1 MSEPVTQAEI
11 EDVLSSIRRLVS
23 EDSRASGSSL
33 GKGAEAAL
41 AAQIAKPVPASSG
54 GQGAAAPGSANGA
67 TNGSSQPVTRLVL
80 TPALRVPESKL
91 TPVAPA
97 NAPAPA
103 PPAVA
108 EATAVAAAAPADDD
122 HRSEESANIAPIPE
136 ADPSGED
143 RFEALL
149 AADAIEFWNEPQDLI
164 AQGIALHDNDPGNE
178 DLAFFNGIAAATAA
192 DEAADT
198 PPAAAAAPDAP
209 AAQAEVTLNNEAPW
223 TDPAAT
229 LYQAAASTDPDDMAQ
244 AEDPKPPAPPVKPT
258 SQLNP
263 KVGAVVQ
270 KLAEMEAANTARPVL
285 WEPDGS
291 RDTPYA
297 GSDLETLAWDDQ
309 DSDGDAHNQTEAEGQ
324 AQTVADMAITPEGSD
339 TQAETP
345 QVSAAPQID
354 LPAPQPELH
363 AQLEAPAVDTAIEE
377 VEENTSTDIP
387 AAPAA
392 STADDVDRDLLET
405 SVTETALDALGALGS
420 DESFL
425 DEHALRE
432 LVSEIVREELQGALG
447 ERITRNVRKL
457 VRREIHRALSA
468 QNLL

>member
-23 EDSRASGSSL
+23 EDSRAAGSSL

-41 AAQIAKPVPASSG
+41 AAQIAKPVPAAPG
-54 GQGAAAPGSANGA
+54 GQGAGAPGPANGA

-91 TPVAPA
+91 TPVAPT
-97 NAPAPA
+97 P
-103 PPAVA
+103 
-108 EATAVAAAAPADDD
+108 AAPTPAATT
-122 HRSEESANIAPIPE
+122 ETAPVDTAPHPDGE
-136 ADPSGED
+136 AASGKA

-149 AADAIEFWNEPQDLI
+149 AADAIEFWTEPKDLI

-178 DLAFFNGIAAATAA
+178 DLAFFNGITAATAA
-192 DEAADT
+192 DEAAEGAQDAA
-198 PPAAAAAPDAP
+198 PAAADTLGTP
-209 AAQAEVTLNNEAPW
+209 AAQAEAALNTEAPW
-223 TDPAAT
+223 TDPDAT
-229 LYQAAASTDPDDMAQ
+229 LYQAAASTDNGDMAQ
-244 AEDPKPPAPPVKPT
+244 VEDPHPPVPPAKPT

-285 WEPDGS
+285 WEPDGT

-309 DSDGDAHNQTEAEGQ
+309 DSDTDAQGQTEPVDQ
-324 AQTVADMAITPEGSD
+324 TLTTVADATITSEGSD
-339 TQAETP
+339 TQAETA
-345 QVSAAPQID
+345 QIDAAPQIE
-354 LPAPQPELH
+354 PSPPQPEQH
-363 AQLEAPAVDTAIEE
+363 TQAEVPAADTA

-392 STADDVDRDLLET
+392 STADEVHRDLLET
-405 SVTETALDALGALGS
+405 SVTETALEALDALGS

>member
-23 EDSRASGSSL
+23 EDSRAAGSSV

-41 AAQIAKPVPASSG
+41 AAQIAKPVPAASG
-54 GQGAAAPGSANGA
+54 EQGVGAPGPANGA

-91 TPVAPA
+91 TPVAPT
-97 NAPAPA
+97 PSP
-103 PPAVA
+103 PPAADIATSASA
-108 EATAVAAAAPADDD
+108 END
-122 HRSEESANIAPIPE
+122 HVSEEIADVAPGSL
-136 ADPSGED
+136 AALSGKD

-149 AADAIEFWNEPQDLI
+149 AADAIEFWDEPEDRI

-178 DLAFFNGIAAATAA
+178 DLAFFNGITAATAA
-192 DEAADT
+192 DEAADETQDAALAADMPGT
-198 PPAAAAAPDAP
+198 PT
-209 AAQAEVTLNNEAPW
+209 AQAEGALNTEAPW

-229 LYQAAASTDPDDMAQ
+229 LYQAAASTDHEEETQ
-244 AEDPKPPAPPVKPT
+244 AEDPVAPAPPTKPA

-285 WEPDGS
+285 WEPDGT

-309 DSDGDAHNQTEAEGQ
+309 DSDADAQGQTEPVD
-324 AQTVADMAITPEGSD
+324 QTQSVADVVIRSEGEDTQSEASQAEVPQPEVSQIEPSPRQPEQH
-339 TQAETP
+339 TQAEVP
-345 QVSAAPQID
+345 AA
-354 LPAPQPELH
+354 
-363 AQLEAPAVDTAIEE
+363 DTA
-377 VEENTSTDIP
+377 VEENTRTDIP

-392 STADDVDRDLLET
+392 STADEVDRDLLET
-405 SVTETALDALGALGS
+405 SVTETALEALDTLGS

>member
-23 EDSRASGSSL
+23 EDSRASGSSF

-54 GQGAAAPGSANGA
+54 GQGATAPGYANGA
-67 TNGSSQPVTRLVL
+67 KNGIGQPVTRLVL

-103 PPAVA
+103 TPAVA

-122 HRSEESANIAPIPE
+122 RRSEESANIAPSPQ
-136 ADPSGED
+136 ADPSGKD

-244 AEDPKPPAPPVKPT
+244 AEDPNPPAPPAKPT

-309 DSDGDAHNQTEAEGQ
+309 DSDGDAHNQTETEGQ

-339 TQAETP
+339 TQAET
-345 QVSAAPQID
+345 AAPQID
-354 LPAPQPELH
+354 FPAPQP
-363 AQLEAPAVDTAIEE
+363 QLEAPAADTAIEE

-392 STADDVDRDLLET
+392 STADNVDRDLLET

>member
-23 EDSRASGSSL
+23 EDSRAAGSSV

-41 AAQIAKPVPASSG
+41 AAQIAKPVPAASG
-54 GQGAAAPGSANGA
+54 EQGVGAPGPANGA

-97 NAPAPA
+97 PAAPTPAAITETAPMDTA
-103 PPAVA
+103 PPPDG
-108 EATAVAAAAPADDD
+108 EAA
-122 HRSEESANIAPIPE
+122 
-136 ADPSGED
+136 SGKA

-149 AADAIEFWNEPQDLI
+149 AADAIEFWDEPEDRI

-178 DLAFFNGIAAATAA
+178 DLAFFNGITAATAA
-192 DEAADT
+192 DEAADETQDAALAADMPGT
-198 PPAAAAAPDAP
+198 PT
-209 AAQAEVTLNNEAPW
+209 AQAEAALNTEAPW

-229 LYQAAASTDPDDMAQ
+229 LYQAAASTDHEEETQ
-244 AEDPKPPAPPVKPT
+244 AEDSVAPAPPTKSA

-285 WEPDGS
+285 WEPDGT

-309 DSDGDAHNQTEAEGQ
+309 DSDTDAQGQTEPVD
-324 AQTVADMAITPEGSD
+324 QTQSVADVVIRSEGEDTQSEASQAEVPQPVTAQIEPSPRQPEQH
-339 TQAETP
+339 TQAE
-345 QVSAAPQID
+345 
-354 LPAPQPELH
+354 
-363 AQLEAPAVDTAIEE
+363 APAADTA

-392 STADDVDRDLLET
+392 STADEVDRDLLET
-405 SVTETALDALGALGS
+405 SVTETALEALDTLGS

>member
-23 EDSRASGSSL
+23 EDSRAAGSSL

-41 AAQIAKPVPASSG
+41 AAQIAKPVPAAPG
-54 GQGAAAPGSANGA
+54 GQGAGAPGPANGA

-91 TPVAPA
+91 TPVAPT
-97 NAPAPA
+97 P
-103 PPAVA
+103 
-108 EATAVAAAAPADDD
+108 AAPTPATIT
-122 HRSEESANIAPIPE
+122 ETAPMDTAPHPDGE
-136 ADPSGED
+136 AASGKT

-149 AADAIEFWNEPQDLI
+149 AADAIEFWTEPKDLI

-178 DLAFFNGIAAATAA
+178 DLAFFNGITAATAA
-192 DEAADT
+192 DEAADGAQDAA
-198 PPAAAAAPDAP
+198 PAAADMPGTP
-209 AAQAEVTLNNEAPW
+209 TAQAEAALNTEAPW
-223 TDPAAT
+223 TDPDAT
-229 LYQAAASTDPDDMAQ
+229 LYQAAASTDHEEETQ
-244 AEDPKPPAPPVKPT
+244 VEDPHPPVPPAKPT

-285 WEPDGS
+285 WEPDGT

-309 DSDGDAHNQTEAEGQ
+309 DSDTDAQGQTEPVD
-324 AQTVADMAITPEGSD
+324 QTQSVADVVIRSEVED
-339 TQAETP
+339 TQSE
-345 QVSAAPQID
+345 
-354 LPAPQPELH
+354 APQPETSQIEPSPPQPEQH
-363 AQLEAPAVDTAIEE
+363 TQAEAPAADTA

-392 STADDVDRDLLET
+392 STADEVDRDLLET
-405 SVTETALDALGALGS
+405 SVTETALEALDALGS

>member
-23 EDSRASGSSL
+23 EDSRAAGSSV

-41 AAQIAKPVPASSG
+41 AAQIAKPVPAASG
-54 GQGAAAPGSANGA
+54 EQGVGAPGPANGA

-91 TPVAPA
+91 TPVAPTPA
-97 NAPAPA
+97 APTPAAPTPAAITETAPMDTA
-103 PPAVA
+103 PPPDG
-108 EATAVAAAAPADDD
+108 EAA
-122 HRSEESANIAPIPE
+122 
-136 ADPSGED
+136 SGKA

-149 AADAIEFWNEPQDLI
+149 AADAIEFWDEPEDRI

-178 DLAFFNGIAAATAA
+178 DLAFFNGITAATAA
-192 DEAADT
+192 DEAADETQDAALAADMPGT
-198 PPAAAAAPDAP
+198 PT
-209 AAQAEVTLNNEAPW
+209 AQAEGALNTEAPW

-229 LYQAAASTDPDDMAQ
+229 LYQAAASTDHEEETQ
-244 AEDPKPPAPPVKPT
+244 AEEPIPPAAPAKPAA
-258 SQLNP
+258 QLNP

-285 WEPDGS
+285 WEPDGT

-309 DSDGDAHNQTEAEGQ
+309 DSNADAQGQTEPVD
-324 AQTVADMAITPEGSD
+324 QTQGVADVVIRSEGED
-339 TQAETP
+339 TQSEAS
-345 QVSAAPQID
+345 QA
-354 LPAPQPELH
+354 
-363 AQLEAPAVDTAIEE
+363 EAPAADTA
-377 VEENTSTDIP
+377 VEENTRTDIP

-392 STADDVDRDLLET
+392 STADGVDRDLLET
-405 SVTETALDALGALGS
+405 SVTETALEALDALGS

>member
-23 EDSRASGSSL
+23 EDSRAAGSSV

-41 AAQIAKPVPASSG
+41 AAQIAKPVPAASG
-54 GQGAAAPGSANGA
+54 EQGVGAPGPANGA

-91 TPVAPA
+91 TPVAPT
-97 NAPAPA
+97 PSP
-103 PPAVA
+103 PPAADIATSASA
-108 EATAVAAAAPADDD
+108 END
-122 HRSEESANIAPIPE
+122 HVSEEIADVAPGSL
-136 ADPSGED
+136 AALSGKD

-149 AADAIEFWNEPQDLI
+149 AADAIEFWDEPEDRI

-178 DLAFFNGIAAATAA
+178 DLAFFNGITAATAA
-192 DEAADT
+192 DEAADETQDAALAADMPGT
-198 PPAAAAAPDAP
+198 PT
-209 AAQAEVTLNNEAPW
+209 AQAEGALNTEAPW

-229 LYQAAASTDPDDMAQ
+229 LYQAAASTDHEEETQ
-244 AEDPKPPAPPVKPT
+244 AEEPIPPAAPAKPAA
-258 SQLNP
+258 QLNP

-285 WEPDGS
+285 WEPDGT

-309 DSDGDAHNQTEAEGQ
+309 DSDTDAQGQTEPVD
-324 AQTVADMAITPEGSD
+324 QTQSVADVVIRSEGED
-339 TQAETP
+339 TQSEASQAEVP
-345 QVSAAPQID
+345 AA
-354 LPAPQPELH
+354 
-363 AQLEAPAVDTAIEE
+363 DTA
-377 VEENTSTDIP
+377 VEENTRTDIP

-392 STADDVDRDLLET
+392 STADEVDRDLLET
-405 SVTETALDALGALGS
+405 SVTETALEALDTLGS

>member
-23 EDSRASGSSL
+23 EDSRTAGTSL

-41 AAQIAKPVPASSG
+41 AAQITKPVPAPSG
-54 GQGAAAPGSANGA
+54 GQGTAAPGSANGA
-67 TNGSSQPVTRLVL
+67 TKGSSQPVTRLVL

-97 NAPAPA
+97 PEN
-103 PPAVA
+103 PAVA
-108 EATAVAAAAPADDD
+108 STTAVAGAASADSD
-122 HRSEESANIAPIPE
+122 HRSEEAADIAPGPE
-136 ADPSGED
+136 ADPSGKD

-149 AADAIEFWNEPQDLI
+149 AADAIEFWTEPQDLI

-192 DEAADT
+192 DEAADEVAET
-198 PPAAAAAPDAP
+198 PAAAAAVPDAP
-209 AAQAEVTLNNEAPW
+209 TSPAEVTLNTEAPW
-223 TDPAAT
+223 TDPTAT
-229 LYQAAASTDPDDMAQ
+229 LYQAAASTDHDDRAQ
-244 AEDPKPPAPPVKPT
+244 AEDPNPAASPAKPA

-270 KLAEMEAANTARPVL
+270 KLAEMEAANTSRPVL

-297 GSDLETLAWDDQ
+297 GSDLETLAWDEQ
-309 DSDGDAHNQTEAEGQ
+309 DSDTNAEGQ
-324 AQTVADMAITPEGSD
+324 TESVDQTLTTVADATITSEGSD
-339 TQAETP
+339 TQAETA
-345 QVSAAPQID
+345 QIDSAPQIE
-354 LPAPQPELH
+354 PSAPQPEQH
-363 AQLEAPAVDTAIEE
+363 TQAEAPAVDTAIEE
-377 VEENTSTDIP
+377 NTSSDIP

-392 STADDVDRDLLET
+392 STTDSVDRDLLET
-405 SVTETALDALGALGS
+405 SVTETALEALDALGS